1 MNRQLGY
8 MSEFDGDVRERLSK
22 IGRVGIIRHEEMQAM
37 EEVDPV
43 EVEIRDI
50 AEEMPEAVFDPE
62 SDLEAARQKAIN
74 NLSKISNYGTAL

>member
-1 MNRQLGY
+1 
-8 MSEFDGDVRERLSK
+8 
-22 IGRVGIIRHEEMQAM
+22 MQAL
-37 EEVDPV
+37 EEVDPI

-50 AEEMPEAVFDPE
+50 AEEMPEAVFDTE